1 MLVQIA
7 HENGCKK
14 RFDVYC
20 GGQKLKSG
28 EEYRLPA
35 DAVLEFTEYNAAAGK
50 LWFLR
55 VFFAFVAGIVRGG
68 FDDFSSLRT
77 ERTRIRVRLF
87 DAGDEIFIRFLP
99 DGYAVEGARAEE
111 ISRGEEPLPKVKR
124 RIFIY
129 KLSVIAAGL
138 AALAAVIVLIAVL

>member
-28 EEYRLPA
+28 EEYGLPA

-68 FDDFSSLRT
+68 FDDFLPCAPNGRAS
-77 ERTRIRVRLF
+77 
-87 DAGDEIFIRFLP
+87 ACGFL
-99 DGYAVEGARAEE
+99 ARATRYSSAFCRTVMPWKARGRKR
-111 ISRGEEPLPKVKR
+111 SRAGRSRCPK
-124 RIFIY
+124 
-129 KLSVIAAGL
+129 
-138 AALAAVIVLIAVL
+138 

>member
-28 EEYRLPA
+28 EEYGLPA

-87 DAGDEIFIRFLP
+87 GAGDEIFLP

-124 RIFIY
+124 RIFVY